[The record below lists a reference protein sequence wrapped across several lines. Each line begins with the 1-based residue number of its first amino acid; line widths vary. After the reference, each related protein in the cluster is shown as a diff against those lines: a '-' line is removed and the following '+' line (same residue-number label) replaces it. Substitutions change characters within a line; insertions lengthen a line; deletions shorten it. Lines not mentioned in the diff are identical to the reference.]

1 MPSILIAESAAP
13 VAAAVRKF
21 LEGDG
26 LDLVVVSTLDEAR
39 RELREH
45 PPTVLITSLSP
56 TLDGEQLCRQVKQ
69 ERPALPVLLL
79 YMPEEEHPEARSAV
93 AGADGCLVG
102 PLKRTTVLTCVRLL
116 VKLAAA
122 WSAGPSEMP
131 VIEAQPDELDETDFG
146 SLEEDGPP
154 APPPAPQQAAPQQA
168 APQQAAPQEAAPQEP
183 VAQAPEPP
191 PEAHE
196 PEARPAVVTRHAEPA
211 PSSSP
216 DFEFLKRLLLM
227 EVKRSRR
234 YRYPIALLLIELDRF
249 TERAAPLTAA
259 QRTASLAETLKLLV
273 SGVRDIDVAVP
284 VSEGRFVVFLPH
296 TGQDGGMV
304 VAERLRQKVKDQHPV
319 PGMTTAVGLAVFD
332 PGAGR
337 PKDQTQV
344 SFGNL
349 MKEAGEALRKAQS
362 AGGDRVESHQPRGAS
377 QSDRISMG

>member
-1 MPSILIAESAAP
+1 MPSVLIAEPSVP

-26 LDLVVVSTLDEAR
+26 LDLVVVSTLDEAK
-39 RELREH
+39 RELRDH
-45 PPTVLITSLSP
+45 PPTVLITSLSS

-79 YMPEEEHPEARSAV
+79 YMPEEEHPEARSAA

-116 VKLAAA
+116 IKLSAA
-122 WSAGPSEMP
+122 WGASSGDMP

-146 SLEEDGPP
+146 SLGEGDDAPPPPPRAETP
-154 APPPAPQQAAPQQA
+154 APPPPVQASAPPE
-168 APQQAAPQEAAPQEP
+168 PQEEARPAPQEP
-183 VAQAPEPP
+183 EPKP
-191 PEAHE
+191 A
-196 PEARPAVVTRHAEPA
+196 ARPAEHAA

-249 TERAAPLTAA
+249 TERAAPLTPA
-259 QRTASLAETLKLLV
+259 QRTASLAEALKLLT

-296 TGQDGGMV
+296 TGQEGGIV
-304 VAERLRQKVKDQHPV
+304 VAERLRQKIKDQHPI
-319 PGMTTAVGLAVFD
+319 PGLTTAVGLAVFD

-362 AGGDRVESHQPRGAS
+362 AGGDRVECHQPRSAA
-377 QSDRISMG
+377 QSDRISLG